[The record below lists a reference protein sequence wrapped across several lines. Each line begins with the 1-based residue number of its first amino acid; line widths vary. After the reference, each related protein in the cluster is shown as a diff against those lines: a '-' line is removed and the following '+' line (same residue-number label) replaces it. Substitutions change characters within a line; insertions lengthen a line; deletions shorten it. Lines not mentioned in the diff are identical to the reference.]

1 MISPPRP
8 KGPPLNALRAFEA
21 SARLGGFAAA
31 SEELSVTPGA
41 VAQHIKAL
49 EAWAGEKLFERRS
62 QGVEL
67 TALGQNVLGDF
78 SAAFDQLGD
87 AVQAL
92 RAHTASRHIRIATL
106 PSIAQLWLSSRLPAL
121 RLAVPDVTFSIT
133 AMENAP
139 NLRREPYDLS
149 IFMQD
154 VPAPAKKSRPSPVL
168 LGEDVIFPVCA
179 PEISARLQRPEDMDA
194 EIFLHDVSWDRDWAL
209 WMAKADMPG
218 DLDISGP
225 IYSLYSLAVEE
236 AKNGAGLLMG
246 HQALIQP
253 LLDSGVLV
261 EPFSQ
266 RLTLSRNMVL
276 NAAQAP
282 GTRDVLDAVVTSLTA

>member
-21 SARLGGFAAA
+21 SARLGGFSAA

-41 VAQHIKAL
+41 VAQYIKAL

-62 QGVEL
+62 QGVVL

-92 RAHTASRHIRIATL
+92 RTQTASKHIRIATL
-106 PSIAQLWLSSRLPAL
+106 PSIAQLWLSPRLPAL

-154 VPAPAKKSRPSPVL
+154 LPTRAQKHDRAPIH
-168 LGEDVIFPVCA
+168 LGADVIFPVCA
-179 PEISARLQRPEDMDA
+179 PEVAARLHRLEDMSG
-194 EIFLHDVSWDRDWAL
+194 ETFLHDVSWSRDWDL
-209 WMAKADMPG
+209 WMASADMPG
-218 DLDISGP
+218 DIIETSGP
-225 IYSLYSLAVEE
+225 VYSLYSLAVEE
-236 AKNGAGLLMG
+236 A
-246 HQALIQP
+246 
-253 LLDSGVLV
+253 
-261 EPFSQ
+261 
-266 RLTLSRNMVL
+266 
-276 NAAQAP
+276 
-282 GTRDVLDAVVTSLTA
+282 